1 MEENVESK
9 EEKKEEVLTE
19 KDKYS
24 IRELRDMLGI
34 PSDSIML
41 SFGR

>member
-19 KDKYS
+19 EDKYS
-24 IRELRDMLGI
+24 IEELRNMLGI
-34 PSDSIML
+34 PSDSIMF
-41 SFGR
+41 SYR